1 MVIWVVWQG
10 APSTHVGR
18 DRFQSL
24 FLLARD
30 ELYGIHNDILALRAF
45 G

>member
-10 APSTHVGR
+10 APSTQVG
-18 DRFQSL
+18 DHRFQSL
-24 FLLARD
+24 FLLAWD
-30 ELYGIHNDILALRAF
+30 ELYGIHNDILTLRAF